1 MNSATINRKNMGKW
15 ATTLV
20 ALGFASL
27 VFPSGASADHRV
39 VVSAGGHSRAGHL
52 GAYGMPVRS
61 VTVLPSCDERA
72 RRIWREPVYAVRS
85 VRVEIPPVVVTERI
99 PRYNG
104 WGRIVGYD
112 LVERVVEPGRNVWRN
127 ERVLVQAGYW
137 ETVVDRA
144 CASPNHGRG
153 AFENVVFRPVP
164 RSGPSYLKIQKSRPH
179 DRLTRDTW
187 PRRVHDRDLQV
198 RVRLDR

>member
-1 MNSATINRKNMGKW
+1 MNGAKTSRQSMSKW
-15 ATTLV
+15 ATTFV

-52 GAYGMPVRS
+52 GAYGMPSRS
-61 VTVLPSCDERA
+61 VTVLPSCAERA
-72 RRIWREPVYAVRS
+72 RRIWREPVYEVRR

-104 WGRIVGYD
+104 WGEIVRYD
-112 LVERVVEPGRNVWRN
+112 LVERVAESGRSVWKN

-137 ETVVDRA
+137 ETVVDRL
-144 CASPNHGRG
+144 CASSNHRRG
-153 AFENVVFRPVP
+153 AFDNVVFRPVP
-164 RSGPSYLKIQKSRPH
+164 RRGPSYLKIQKSRPH
-179 DRLTRDTW
+179 HRLTRDSW
-187 PRRVHDRDLQV
+187 PRRVHGRDLRV
-198 RVRLDR
+198 RVRLGR